1 MSNTTPICRFT
12 KREMMTPP
20 NVLDRENGEEVSCS
34 SLASRS
40 MTSSKVLSPSTPRNG
55 FNGVPFG
62 FGSACGS
69 TSSGCD
75 S

>member
-40 MTSSKVLSPSTPRNG
+40 MTSSKVLLPSTPRN
-55 FNGVPFG
+55 
-62 FGSACGS
+62 
-69 TSSGCD
+69 
-75 S
+75 